1 VQVLQWVLPVP
12 EGVITTPVDGPA
24 KLSREE
30 EIIMTARSRRP
41 QPRKIVRVTQADRE
55 KARVEVQREQGPG
68 KRKSERERD
77 MSREDRW
84 ITLPPHLALYP
95 GEQAVINS
103 DYVWTHR
110 MDRPQSLADGG
121 VMRVPVRPVCLGT
134 TDVLTPKPKEESEV
148 PPEETE
154 KKNGRPRKTDA
165 EVDDWIWELH
175 EKGRSDR
182 EIAHIL
188 ASEGIKVTPRTIRNR
203 RAA

>member
-1 VQVLQWVLPVP
+1 
-12 EGVITTPVDGPA
+12 
-24 KLSREE
+24 
-30 EIIMTARSRRP
+30 MTARSRRP
-41 QPRKIVRVTQADRE
+41 QPRKVIRVTQADRE
-55 KARVEVQREQGPG
+55 KARAEVQKGQGQG
-68 KRKSERERD
+68 SKSERERD

-103 DYVWTHR
+103 SYVWTHR
-110 MDRPQSLADGG
+110 MDRSKSLADGG
-121 VMRVPVRPVCLGT
+121 VMRVPVRPLCLGT

-165 EVDDWIWELH
+165 EVDDWIRALH

-182 EIAHIL
+182 DIAHIL
-188 ASEGIKVTPRTIRNR
+188 ATEGIKVTPRTIRNR